1 MEKILT
7 KHAIAI
13 SEFKRAP
20 NEIVAEAKNEPI
32 AVLTNNKPSFY
43 VISPSAYEELLEQ
56 IWEAQVTPVIAKR
69 LADLKS
75 GKAKSI
81 EVKLEDLAR

>member
-1 MEKILT
+1 MLFR
-7 KHAIAI
+7 
-13 SEFKRAP
+13 S
-20 NEIVAEAKNEPI
+20 
-32 AVLTNNKPSFY
+32 
-43 VISPSAYEELLEQ
+43 ISPSAYEELLEQ